1 MFPKIIVITGVDGSG
16 KTTQAQLL
24 VNYFRQKG
32 ISVGFA
38 QQFDSETIFGKSI
51 LKKMGPT
58 LIKLERNV
66 SDEPYFNSDNLKGGL
81 PLKTSLKILAEI
93 RIILTGLYHT
103 WVKILKNRKMVILI
117 FDRYFYDDLN
127 KAKWMYHISNRIE
140 KLAIKFVPKPTFVFY
155 LDVPVEIAWN
165 REIDSSTTLEQH
177 IKKKD
182 IYNEWFNNMCG
193 NYKNF
198 YKIGTD
204 KEAHLSHIK
213 IINLLKNL
221 NERNVICPIII

>member
-24 VNYFRQKG
+24 VNYFRQKD

-38 QQFDSETIFGKSI
+38 QQFDSETVFGKLI
-51 LKKMGPT
+51 LKKIGHD
-58 LIKLERNV
+58 LIKLERRV
-66 SDEPYFNSDNLKGGL
+66 SDEPHFNSDNLKHGS
-81 PLKTSLKILAEI
+81 PLKTLLKNLAEI
-93 RIILTGLYHT
+93 RIILVGLYHT
-103 WVKILKNRKMVILI
+103 WVKILKNRKKAILI

-127 KAKWMYHISNRIE
+127 KAKWMYNISKRIE
-140 KLAIKFVPKPTFVFY
+140 NLAIKFVPKPAFVFY

-165 REIDSSTTLEQH
+165 REIDSNTILEQH

-182 IYNEWFNNMCG
+182 IYNEWFDNMC
-193 NYKNF
+193 KNHKSF
-198 YKIGTD
+198 YKICTD
-204 KEAHLSHIK
+204 KEAHQNHIK

-221 NERNVICPIII
+221 NERSVICPIII

>member
-24 VNYFRQKG
+24 VNYFGQKG

-38 QQFDSETIFGKSI
+38 QQFDSETVFGKLI
-51 LKKMGPT
+51 LKKAGHS
-58 LIKLERNV
+58 LIKLERSV
-66 SDEPYFNSDNLKGGL
+66 SDESYFNSDNLKGGSS
-81 PLKTSLKILAEI
+81 PKTLLKILAKI

-103 WVKILKNRKMVILI
+103 WVKIFKNRKMAILI

-127 KAKWMYHISNRIE
+127 KAKWMYNISKRIE
-140 KLAIKFVPKPTFVFY
+140 KLAIKFVPKPAFVFY

-177 IKKKD
+177 IKKNE
-182 IYNEWFNNMCG
+182 IYDEWFSNMCE
-193 NYKNF
+193 NHKNF
-198 YKIGTD
+198 YKICTD
-204 KEAHLSHIK
+204 KEVWQNHVE
-213 IINLLKNL
+213 IINILKN
-221 NERNVICPIII
+221 EIEAI